1 MALKHLDCSNSG
13 ITIIPPLPVCLE
25 TLRIGGTRCADFPPS
40 AVCIGLLRCLSCTD
54 TPVQDLSP
62 LATCIGLRWLDCS
75 HTPVRNLLPL
85 LACMHLDVLECRS
98 LEGIDDQTDQL
109 LQAFPGRALSSMTEL
124 EMARGMKL
132 WMRTRLMGIM
142 DMGTCMG

>member
-25 TLRIGGTRCADFPPS
+25 TLRIGGTRCADFSPS

-54 TPVQDLSP
+54 TPVQDLSS
-62 LATCIGLRWLDCS
+62 LATCIELRSLDCS

-85 LACMHLDVLECRS
+85 LACTQLDVLECRS
-98 LEGIDDQTDQL
+98 LEGIDDQTNQL
-109 LQAFPGRALSSMTEL
+109 LQAFPGLV
-124 EMARGMKL
+124 
-132 WMRTRLMGIM
+132 IH
-142 DMGTCMG
+142 D